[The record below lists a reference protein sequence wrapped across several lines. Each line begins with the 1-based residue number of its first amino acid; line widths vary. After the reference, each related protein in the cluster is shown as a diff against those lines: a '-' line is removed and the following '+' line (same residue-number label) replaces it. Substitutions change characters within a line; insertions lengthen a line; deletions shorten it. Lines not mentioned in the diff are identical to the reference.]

1 MEGARSGQIR
11 ASPASRPAVANPVQY
26 PVRQRLGQADASG
39 QLGLKDEKNGG
50 RLMAKRS
57 RAAGRSTGKTV
68 PGVVEVPKGTRPDGP
83 VEGIYYI
90 DTGDCE
96 LIADQDNSTGWLL
109 RINGVMSSHID
120 LADPLFLDF
129 EYMRW
134 ISALAESRWSR
145 ETGPRL
151 RALHLGGGACSLARY
166 FHAAYPEARQV
177 VVELDGKLAGYVR
190 GWFDLPKA
198 PLMRLR
204 VGEAREVTENLTP
217 HTRDLIIRDVFAGS
231 MTPRPLT
238 TREFNQHAK
247 RVLAPGGIYV
257 VNSGDGPDLRNA
269 REDAA
274 TIADTFEHT
283 VIIADPAMLKGR
295 RYGNMVMAGSD
306 LPFDD
311 DPQLARRLLGGAVPA
326 HIWND
331 AKVRAFA
338 AGAPVRHDPP
348 APPTPQTTQTPQIP
362 SSAP

>member
-1 MEGARSGQIR
+1 MARRTKSGGK
-11 ASPASRPAVANPVQY
+11 S
-26 PVRQRLGQADASG
+26 
-39 QLGLKDEKNGG
+39 GG
-50 RLMAKRS
+50 RKAG
-57 RAAGRSTGKTV
+57 AAAPALLDLTKKASA
-68 PGVVEVPKGTRPDGP
+68 EGP
-83 VEGIYYI
+83 VEGVYYI

-134 ISALAESRWSR
+134 MSALIESRWPT
-145 ETGPRL
+145 ETRPRL
-151 RALHLGGGACSLARY
+151 RGLHLGGGACSLARY
-166 FHAAYPEARQV
+166 FHAAYPDARQV
-177 VVELDGKLAGYVR
+177 VVELDGKLAEYVR

-198 PLMRLR
+198 PLLRLR
-204 VGEAREVTENLTP
+204 VGEARAVTETLTP
-217 HTRDLIIRDVFAGS
+217 DTRDFIIRDVFAGAL
-231 MTPRPLT
+231 TPLPLT
-238 TREFNQHAK
+238 TAEFIGHVR

-257 VNSGDGPDLRNA
+257 VNSGDGPDLKNA

-274 TIADTFEHT
+274 TIAAAFEHT
-283 VIIADPAMLKGR
+283 LIIADPAMLKGR

-306 LPFDD
+306 QPFDD

-338 AGAPVRHDPP
+338 AGAQVRHDPVP
-348 APPTPQTTQTPQIP
+348 RADAEPGADAQSGTGAKSGPPPLVTG
-362 SSAP
+362 